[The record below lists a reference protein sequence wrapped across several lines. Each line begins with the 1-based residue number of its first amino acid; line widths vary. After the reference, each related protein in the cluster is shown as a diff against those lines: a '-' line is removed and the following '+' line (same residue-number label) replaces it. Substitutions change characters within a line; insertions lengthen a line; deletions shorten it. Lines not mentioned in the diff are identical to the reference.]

1 MLIQGL
7 LVGAVRVAILLG
19 LALAAMPLLRRSS
32 SSTRRL
38 VLALALGGALVLPL
52 VSAVVPAWRVEAPS
66 AVTSLRGVVTS
77 EAVVGPE
84 KAAESPSS
92 GEVTA
97 SVVPRV
103 DVARRFDPAALL
115 VGAWAFGALLVLAR
129 LVVGLVRTRGIV
141 RRATPARAWALSAAR
156 AERATGV
163 RVAVRMTG
171 ELDAPAVT
179 GVLAPVVL
187 VPAASASWGDDRR
200 YAVLLHELAH
210 VRQRDCLAQVVA
222 QVACAV
228 HWFDPLAWVLA
239 RRLRVERELAADDA
253 VVAAGT
259 RATTYAEDLL
269 AIAHVASVSREVPLG
284 ALGMAERSQLAA
296 RVTAIVSANRPRRPL
311 TRVRAALLVASLAGV
326 VLVVACTSATPMN
339 IPRELAS
346 GLSEPG
352 SRREAGSKA
361 DVTTPAPSPLAAPP
375 PVTIGST
382 IDPRIQT
389 IADEEL
395 DRTMAEWQG
404 AAGAIVVLDPSTGEV
419 LANAGRAH
427 GARADVGARSVYL
440 TGSTMKAFTLA
451 AALEEGVVT
460 PTERFDCE
468 QGSWTYQ
475 GKVLRDTHEN
485 GVLSVTE
492 MMAVSSNIGFGKVV
506 ERLGGERLQRWLR
519 ALHFGTAPGIEGAAA
534 GSMPELIE
542 DHSFAAAIAGIGEVV
557 TASPLQVAAAYGV
570 LANGGAYVPPTLTRR
585 SGPAPRETILKAET
599 AHAVTAI
606 LENALGSEHSTGT
619 RARVAGV
626 RVAGKTGTASWEL
639 PGGREG
645 VYASFVGF
653 APVEAP
659 RFVVLV
665 GVEQPRED
673 GGGPTVAAPAFA
685 RVTTRLL
692 ER

>member
-7 LVGAVRVAILLG
+7 LVGAVRVAVLLG
-19 LALAAMPLLRRSS
+19 LALAAMPLLRRSCS
-32 SSTRRL
+32 ATRRL

-66 AVTSLRGVVTS
+66 AVTSLRGVVTT
-77 EAVVGPE
+77 EALVAPE
-84 KAAESPSS
+84 KAAANPPS
-92 GEVTA
+92 GEVTTP
-97 SVVPRV
+97 VVPRV
-103 DVARRFDPAALL
+103 DAAGRFDPAALL
-115 VGAWAFGALLVLAR
+115 VGVWAFGALLVLAR

-156 AERATGV
+156 AERATGL

-187 VPAASASWGDDRR
+187 VPRASASWGDDRR

-210 VRQRDCLAQVVA
+210 VRQRDCLVQVVA

-269 AIAHVASVSREVPLG
+269 AIADVGSISRDVPLG
-284 ALGMAERSQLAA
+284 ALGMAERSQLAM

-326 VLVVACTSATPMN
+326 VLVVACTTAIPM
-339 IPRELAS
+339 
-346 GLSEPG
+346 
-352 SRREAGSKA
+352 KA
-361 DVTTPAPSPLAAPP
+361 DVTAPAPTPLAAPP
-375 PVTIGST
+375 PVTVGST
-382 IDPRIQT
+382 IDPRVQT

-395 DRTMAEWQG
+395 DRTLAEWQG
-404 AAGAIVVLDPSTGEV
+404 VAGAIVVLDPSTGEV

-427 GARADVGARSVYL
+427 GARADVGARSVYV

-451 AALEEGVVT
+451 AALEEGVVS
-460 PTERFDCE
+460 PTDRIDCE
-468 QGSWTYQ
+468 NGAWTYQ
-475 GKVLRDTHEN
+475 GKVMHDTHEN

-492 MMAVSSNIGFGKVV
+492 MMAVSSNVGFGKVV

-519 ALHFGTAPGIEGAAA
+519 AFHFGTAPGIEGAAA

-542 DHSFAAAIAGIGEVV
+542 DHSFAAAVAGIGEVV

-585 SGPAPRETILKAET
+585 NGPAPRETILKAET
-599 AHAVTAI
+599 ARAVTTI

-665 GVEQPRED
+665 GVEQPREEGS
-673 GGGPTVAAPAFA
+673 GGEVAAPAFA

>member
-1 MLIQGL
+1 MLTQGL
-7 LVGAVRVAILLG
+7 LVGAVRVAVLLG

-32 SSTRRL
+32 SATRRL
-38 VLALALGGALVLPL
+38 VLALALGGALVLPV
-52 VSAVVPAWRVEAPS
+52 VSAVVPAWRVETPS
-66 AVTSLRGVVTS
+66 AVTSLRGVVTT
-77 EAVVGPE
+77 EALVAPE
-84 KAAESPSS
+84 NPEASPPS
-92 GEVTA
+92 GEATA
-97 SVVPRV
+97 PVVPRA
-103 DVARRFDPAALL
+103 DVARRFDPGALL
-115 VGAWAFGALLVLAR
+115 VGAWALGALLVLAR
-129 LVVGLVRTRGIV
+129 LVAGLVRTRGVV
-141 RRATPARAWALSAAR
+141 RRATPARAWARSAAR
-156 AERATGV
+156 AERATGL

-179 GVLAPVVL
+179 GVLGPVVL
-187 VPAASASWGDDRR
+187 VPRASASWDDDRR

-228 HWFDPLAWVLA
+228 HWFDPLAWILA

-269 AIAHVASVSREVPLG
+269 AIAHVASISREVPLG

-339 IPRELAS
+339 TPRDLAS
-346 GLSEPG
+346 
-352 SRREAGSKA
+352 
-361 DVTTPAPSPLAAPP
+361 TPAPSPLAAPP
-375 PVTIGST
+375 PVTAGST

-395 DRTMAEWQG
+395 ERTLAEWQG
-404 AAGAIVVLDPSTGEV
+404 VAGAIVVLDPSTGEV

-427 GARADVGARSVYL
+427 GAPADVGVRSVYV

-460 PTERFDCE
+460 PTDRIDCE
-468 QGSWTYQ
+468 NGAWTYE
-475 GKVLRDTHEN
+475 GKVMRDNGQN

-506 ERLGGERLQRWLR
+506 QRLGGERLQRWLR
-519 ALHFGTAPGIEGAAA
+519 AFHFGAAPGIEGAAA
-534 GSMPELIE
+534 GSMPDFIEGE
-542 DHSFAAAIAGIGEVV
+542 DHPFAAAVAGIGEVV
-557 TASPLQVAAAYGV
+557 TASPLQVAAAYGM
-570 LANGGAYVPPTLTRR
+570 LANGGAYVPPTLTHRD
-585 SGPAPRETILKAET
+585 GPAPRETILKSET
-599 AHAVTAI
+599 ARAVTAI
-606 LENALGSEHSTGT
+606 LENALGSEHTTGT

-626 RVAGKTGTASWEL
+626 RVAGKTGTASWEVA
-639 PGGREG
+639 GGREG

-673 GGGPTVAAPAFA
+673 GSGGTVAAPAFA
-685 RVTTRLL
+685 RVTTRIL

>member
-1 MLIQGL
+1 MPIQGL
-7 LVGAVRVAILLG
+7 LVGAVRVAVLLG
-19 LALAAMPLLRRSS
+19 LTLAAMPLLRRSS
-32 SSTRRL
+32 SATRRL

-66 AVTSLRGVVTS
+66 AVTSLRGVVTT
-77 EAVVGPE
+77 EALVAPDKVE
-84 KAAESPSS
+84 ASPPS

-97 SVVPRV
+97 PVVPRI
-103 DVARRFDPAALL
+103 DVARRFDPGALL
-115 VGAWAFGALLVLAR
+115 VGAWALGALLVLAR
-129 LVVGLVRTRGIV
+129 LVVGLVRTRGVV
-141 RRATPARAWALSAAR
+141 RRAAPARAWALSAAR
-156 AERATGV
+156 AERATGL

-187 VPAASASWGDDRR
+187 VPRASASWDDDRR

-269 AIAHVASVSREVPLG
+269 AIAHVASISREVPLG

-296 RVTAIVSANRPRRPL
+296 RVTAIVSADRPRRPL

-326 VLVVACTSATPMN
+326 VLVVACTSATP
-339 IPRELAS
+339 
-346 GLSEPG
+346 
-352 SRREAGSKA
+352 KT
-361 DVTTPAPSPLAAPP
+361 DVTAPSPSPLAAPP
-375 PVTIGST
+375 PVTVGST

-395 DRTMAEWQG
+395 DRTLSEWQG
-404 AAGAIVVLDPSTGEV
+404 VAGAIVVLDPSTGEV

-427 GARADVGARSVYL
+427 GAPADVGVRSVYV

-460 PTERFDCE
+460 PTDRIDCE
-468 QGSWTYQ
+468 NGAWTYK
-475 GKVLRDTHEN
+475 GKVMRDNGQN

-492 MMAVSSNIGFGKVV
+492 MMAVSSNIGFGKVGD
-506 ERLGGERLQRWLR
+506 RLGGERLRRWLR
-519 ALHFGTAPGIEGAAA
+519 AFHFGAAPGIEGAAA
-534 GSMPELIE
+534 GSMPDFIEGE
-542 DHSFAAAIAGIGEVV
+542 DHPFAPAVAGIGEVV

-585 SGPAPRETILKAET
+585 NGPAPRETILEAET
-599 AHAVTAI
+599 ARAVTAI

-619 RARVAGV
+619 RAHVAGV
-626 RVAGKTGTASWEL
+626 RVAGKTGTASWEV

-673 GGGPTVAAPAFA
+673 GAGGTVAAPAFA
-685 RVTTRLL
+685 RVTTRIL

>member
-7 LVGAVRVAILLG
+7 LVDAVRVAILLG
-19 LALAAMPLLRRSS
+19 LTLAAMPLLRRSS
-32 SSTRRL
+32 SATRRL

-66 AVTSLRGVVTS
+66 AVTSLRGVVTT
-77 EAVVGPE
+77 EALVAPE
-84 KAAESPSS
+84 KPAANPPS

-97 SVVPRV
+97 PVVPRV

-115 VGAWAFGALLVLAR
+115 VGAWVFGALLVLAR

-141 RRATPARAWALSAAR
+141 RRATPARAWALTAAR
-156 AERATGV
+156 AERATGL
-163 RVAVRMTG
+163 RVTVRMTG

-187 VPAASASWGDDRR
+187 VPRASASWGDDRR

-228 HWFDPLAWVLA
+228 NWFDPLAWILA

-269 AIAHVASVSREVPLG
+269 AIADVASISRDVPLG
-284 ALGMAERSQLAA
+284 ALGMAERSQLAT

-311 TRVRAALLVASLAGV
+311 TRVRAALLVASLAGL
-326 VLVVACTSATPMN
+326 VLVVACTSATP
-339 IPRELAS
+339 I
-346 GLSEPG
+346 
-352 SRREAGSKA
+352 KT

-375 PVTIGST
+375 PVTVGST

-395 DRTMAEWQG
+395 DRTLAEWQG
-404 AAGAIVVLDPSTGEV
+404 VAGAIVVLDPSTGEV

-451 AALEEGVVT
+451 AALEEGVVS
-460 PTERFDCE
+460 PTDRIDCE
-468 QGSWTYQ
+468 NGAWTYQ
-475 GKVLRDTHEN
+475 GKVMRDNGQN
-485 GVLSVTE
+485 GVLTVTE
-492 MMAVSSNIGFGKVV
+492 MMAVSSNVGFAKVV
-506 ERLGGERLQRWLR
+506 DRLGGERLQRWMR
-519 ALHFGTAPGIEGAAA
+519 AFHFGTAPGIEGAAA

-542 DHSFAAAIAGIGEVV
+542 DHSFAAALAGIGGVV

-585 SGPAPRETILKAET
+585 HGPAPRETILKAET
-599 AHAVTAI
+599 ARAVTTI

>member
-1 MLIQGL
+1 MLIQSL
-7 LVGAVRVAILLG
+7 LTDAVRVAVLLG
-19 LALAAMPLLRRSS
+19 LTLAAMPLLRRSS
-32 SSTRRL
+32 SGTRRL
-38 VLALALGGALVLPL
+38 VLALALGGALILPL
-52 VSAVVPAWRVEAPS
+52 VSAIVPAWRVEAPA
-66 AVTSLRGVVTS
+66 AVTSLRGVVTTEPLVAPE
-77 EAVVGPE
+77 EA
-84 KAAESPSS
+84 AASPPS
-92 GEVTA
+92 GEVITP
-97 SVVPRV
+97 VVPRV

-115 VGAWAFGALLVLAR
+115 VGVWAFGALLVLAR

-156 AERATGV
+156 AERATGL

-187 VPAASASWGDDRR
+187 VPRASASWGDDRR

-228 HWFDPLAWVLA
+228 NWFDPLAWVLA

-259 RATTYAEDLL
+259 LATTYAEDLL
-269 AIAHVASVSREVPLG
+269 AIADVASISREVPLG
-284 ALGMAERSQLAA
+284 ALGMAERSQLAT

-326 VLVVACTSATPMN
+326 VLVVACTSATPKN
-339 IPRELAS
+339 
-346 GLSEPG
+346 
-352 SRREAGSKA
+352 
-361 DVTTPAPSPLAAPP
+361 DVTTPALAPAPLAAPP
-375 PVTIGST
+375 PVTALST

-395 DRTMAEWQG
+395 DRTLAEWQG
-404 AAGAIVVLDPSTGEV
+404 VAGAIVVLDPSTGEV
-419 LANAGRAH
+419 LANAGRIH
-427 GARADVGARSVYL
+427 GAPADVGVRSVYV
-440 TGSTMKAFTLA
+440 TGSAMKAFTLA
-451 AALEEGVVT
+451 AALEEGVVS
-460 PTERFDCE
+460 PTDRIDCE
-468 QGSWTYQ
+468 NGAWTKQGR
-475 GKVLRDTHEN
+475 VMHDAHEN
-485 GVLSVTE
+485 GLLSVTE
-492 MMAVSSNIGFGKVV
+492 MVAVSSNVGFAKVV

-519 ALHFGTAPGIEGAAA
+519 AFHFGTAPGIEGAAV
-534 GSMPELIE
+534 GSMPELVE
-542 DHSFAAAIAGIGEVV
+542 DHDHPFAAANVGIGAVV
-557 TASPLQVAAAYGV
+557 TASPLQVAAAYGA

-585 SGPAPRETILKAET
+585 DGPAPRETILKAET
-599 AHAVTAI
+599 ARSVTAI
-606 LENALGSEHSTGT
+606 LENALASEHSTGT
-619 RARVAGV
+619 RARVPGV

-639 PGGREG
+639 PGGGEG

-673 GGGPTVAAPAFA
+673 GNGGETAAPAFA